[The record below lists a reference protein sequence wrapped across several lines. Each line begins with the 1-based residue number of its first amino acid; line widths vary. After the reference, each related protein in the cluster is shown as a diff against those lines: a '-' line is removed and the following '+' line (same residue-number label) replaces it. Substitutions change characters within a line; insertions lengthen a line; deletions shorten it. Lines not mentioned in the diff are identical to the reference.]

1 MSDKILQSEKIMK
14 KYPDKI
20 PVIVTKFKNTDL
32 PEINK
37 SKYIVP
43 KDMNFTNF
51 VYIIRK
57 HVKLS
62 SDKAI
67 FITINNKLCPS
78 NSTLGEIYDDMKND
92 DGFLYM
98 EYSSENTF
106 G

>member
-1 MSDKILQSEKIMK
+1 MSKILNSQKIME

-37 SKYIVP
+37 SKFIVP

-57 HVKLS
+57 HIKIS
-62 SDKAI
+62 SEKAI

-78 NSTLGEIYDDMKND
+78 NSTIGEIYENMKND

-98 EYSSENTF
+98 QYSSENTF

>member
-1 MSDKILQSEKIMK
+1 MSKTLHSEKIMK

-20 PVIVTKFKNTDL
+20 PVVVTKFKNTNL
-32 PEINK
+32 PEIKK
-37 SKYIVP
+37 SKFIVP
-43 KDMNFTNF
+43 KDMKFTNF

-57 HVKLS
+57 HIKIT

-67 FITINNKLCPS
+67 FITINGKLSPS
-78 NSTLGEIYDDMKND
+78 NSTIGEIYNDMKND

>member
-1 MSDKILQSEKIMK
+1 MK

-32 PEINK
+32 PDIKK
-37 SKYIVP
+37 SKFIVP

-57 HVKLS
+57 HIKIS
-62 SDKAI
+62 SEKAI

-78 NSTLGEIYDDMKND
+78 NSNLVKFMMI
-92 DGFLYM
+92 
-98 EYSSENTF
+98 
-106 G
+106 

>member
-1 MSDKILQSEKIMK
+1 MSDKILQSEKIMN

-20 PVIVTKFKNTDL
+20 PVIVRKFKNTDL
-32 PEINK
+32 PDINK

-43 KDMNFTNF
+43 KDMNFRNF

-57 HVKLS
+57 NVKIS
-62 SDKAI
+62 SEKAI
-67 FITINNKLCPS
+67 FITINGRLCPS
-78 NSTLGEIYDDMKND
+78 NSTLGEIYDNMKND

>member
-1 MSDKILQSEKIMK
+1 MSDKFLQSEKIMK

-32 PEINK
+32 PDIKK
-37 SKYIVP
+37 SKFIVP
-43 KDMNFTNF
+43 KDMKFTNF

-57 HVKLS
+57 HIKLNS
-62 SDKAI
+62 EKAI

>member
-1 MSDKILQSEKIMK
+1 MSDKKLNSQKIME

-20 PVIVTKFKNTDL
+20 PIIVTKFKNTDL
-32 PEINK
+32 PVINK
-37 SKYIVP
+37 SKFIVP
-43 KDMNFTNF
+43 KDMNFRNF

-57 HVKLS
+57 YIKIS
-62 SDKAI
+62 SEKAI
-67 FITINNKLCPS
+67 FITINGRLCPS
-78 NSTLGEIYDDMKND
+78 NESLGEIYDNMKND